1 MLEDE
6 GRPCDPC
13 ILLGPVDA
21 AWFKHHLEFARAGT
35 RRETTGRDGCSGG
48 ARIFVILQRIE
59 GKRKKER
66 EEIERGW
73 FAKVPFL
80 THHSFLLLDP
90 LSSETFICI
99 SLC

>member
-21 AWFKHHLEFARAGT
+21 ARFKHHLEFARAGT

-59 GKRKKER
+59 GKRKKR
-66 EEIERGW
+66 E
-73 FAKVPFL
+73 KK
-80 THHSFLLLDP
+80 
-90 LSSETFICI
+90 
-99 SLC
+99 